1 MGQRSPTETFFALMA
16 AFVEQ
21 RTWTQADLARRL
33 ATRTETVRKQL
44 GELQQ
49 AGFKLEREE
58 DHPHVY
64 WSVPKNWFP
73 GVLAF
78 KQDEAADLLRLLGR
92 APGGKLRDRIE
103 ALVVERLGNFGE
115 ASPRDAGA
123 ARAPGVAAED
133 ERTLAL
139 LEDAVAQKA
148 VAKIRYF
155 TASRRDEGH
164 RAVSVHRI
172 DLGPTAQFVAT
183 CHRTGGLKRFRVSN
197 VSSVQLDPEDAF
209 CATTPEE
216 LQRFDAESLAGFRG
230 TGPAVLVEF
239 VVREPEATWVS
250 RTLPDSRIVAT
261 PEPGGG
267 TRFAVTTTAVEQLA
281 RFVVGLGEAAK
292 AATPELGE
300 RVGELARGALG
311 G

>member
-1 MGQRSPTETFFALMA
+1 MA

-33 ATRTETVRKQL
+33 TTRTETVRKQL

-78 KQDEAADLLRLLGR
+78 KQDEVADLLRLLGR
-92 APGGKLRDRIE
+92 APSGKLRDRIQ
-103 ALVVERLGNFGE
+103 ALVVERLGHFGSA
-115 ASPRDAGA
+115 ASRFDADA
-123 ARAPGVAAED
+123 VRTQGVDAED
-133 ERTLAL
+133 ERTLAQ
-139 LEDAVAQKA
+139 LEDAVAQKT

-164 RAVSVHRI
+164 RSVSVHRI

-183 CHRTGGLKRFRVSN
+183 CHRSGGLKRFRVSN
-197 VSSVQLDPEDAF
+197 VSSVMLEPNEEF
-209 CATTPEE
+209 RSTTAEE
-216 LQRFDAESLAGFRG
+216 LQRFDDESLAGFRG
-230 TGPAVLVEF
+230 TGPALRVEF

-250 RTLPDSRIVAT
+250 RTLPDPRIVAA

-267 TRFAVTTTAVEQLA
+267 TRFSVTTTAGDQIA
-281 RFVVGLGEAAK
+281 RFVVGLGEAAR
-292 AATPELGE
+292 AETPELKA
-300 RVGELARGALG
+300 RVLALARGAMQHLDETKA
-311 G
+311 